1 MFYPELEEV
10 FKLKDK
16 GNLIPLYIEF
26 DAGSETPLSVYSKVA
41 STPYSFLLE
50 SADGIDKDHTYSF
63 IGCEPELIIK
73 TGEGQEYGCID
84 PLIPIQKELSK
95 YNVVQLPN
103 MPKFKFTGGV
113 VGYLAYE
120 SVSYFE
126 NLNMSL
132 PNTLGLP
139 ESIFMLTKTF
149 LEFDHM
155 KNKIKIITHIDLT
168 GDIEKSYNDAVK
180 KINNLID
187 KLKSNNTNNEPLN
200 KPNDNKA
207 EVLSNIDMDS
217 YIDIVKSIK
226 KYIFEGD
233 VIQVVPSQRLQ
244 RRINVPAIEIYKSLR
259 EINPSPYMYFLN
271 FGDFQVAGASPE
283 MLTKVQDGIV
293 STHPIAG
300 TRPRGEN
307 DLEDIQMEKDLLSDP
322 KEIAEH
328 IMLVDLGRNDLGR
341 VCKPGTINVTNF
353 MGIERY
359 SHVMHIVSNVEGELS
374 QDFNNYDAF
383 RSCFPAGT
391 LSGAPKIRAMEII
404 SEMENEKRELYGGAV
419 GHFDFSGNMDTAI
432 AIRTLVIK
440 DGIAY
445 AQSGGGVVF
454 DSEPE
459 LEYKETLHKANALL
473 KSIDQAEK
481 KYWNEE

>member
-1 MFYPELEEV
+1 MIL
-10 FKLKDK
+10 
-16 GNLIPLYIEF
+16 
-26 DAGSETPLSVYSKVA
+26 
-41 STPYSFLLE
+41 
-50 SADGIDKDHTYSF
+50 
-63 IGCEPELIIK
+63 
-73 TGEGQEYGCID
+73 
-84 PLIPIQKELSK
+84 IQKELSK
-95 YNVVQLPN
+95 YKVVELPN

-113 VGYLAYE
+113 VGYLSYE
-120 SVSYFE
+120 SVNYFE
-126 NLNMSL
+126 NLNTSL
-132 PNTLGLP
+132 PNTIGLP

-149 LEFDHM
+149 LEFDHIE
-155 KNKIKIITHIDLT
+155 NKIKIITHIDLT
-168 GDIEKSYNDAVK
+168 GDIENSYKDAVAQ
-180 KINNLID
+180 INNIIE
-187 KLKSNNTNNEPLN
+187 KLKSSATNDVPLN
-200 KPNDNKA
+200 KNNYDKSQ
-207 EVLSNIDMDS
+207 VVSNIGIDS
-217 YIDIVKSIK
+217 YIDIVKRIK
-226 KYIFEGD
+226 KYIFQGD

-244 RRINVPAIEIYKSLR
+244 RKINVPPIEIYKSLR

-271 FGDFQVAGASPE
+271 FGDFQIAGASPE

-307 DLEDIQMEKDLLSDP
+307 DLEDKKMEKDLLSDP

-341 VCKPGTINVTNF
+341 VCKPGTVNVTNF

-374 QDFNNYDAF
+374 PDYDNYDAF

-404 SEMENEKRELYGGAV
+404 AEMENERRGPYGGAI

-481 KYWNEE
+481 KNWNEE